1 MLFCFNNASTPIK
14 PAGWFGLY
22 GGKRVC
28 EYQQP
33 AATSPQGIHLN
44 RMSTEVT
51 HAAVS
56 HLMYFSEAEMR
67 SLILAICVLYQSQQ
81 RSDEDWLDLCAA
93 NALDF
98 LYTSFNRE
106 M

>member
-33 AATSPQGIHLN
+33 VATSSQGIHLN
-44 RMSTEVT
+44 RKSIEVT

-56 HLMYFSEAEMR
+56 HLICMSVVRNAFFDSCNSFEQRPLSVRAAE
-67 SLILAICVLYQSQQ
+67 
-81 RSDEDWLDLCAA
+81 
-93 NALDF
+93 
-98 LYTSFNRE
+98 
-106 M
+106 

>member
-1 MLFCFNNASTPIK
+1 MS
-14 PAGWFGLY
+14 
-22 GGKRVC
+22 